1 MKIALAQIRSY
12 SGDVNRNIETHIKF
26 INRAVGE
33 NVDLIVFPE
42 LSLTNYEPSIVSE
55 VNFEFDDI
63 RLDVFERMSEENAI
77 VICVGLPLKTE
88 NGINICMMIFE
99 KGKRRAYSKQWLH
112 IDEKEFFIE
121 GVGQEYIEIKGK
133 VIAPAICYES
143 MQVGHIENLNREIDL
158 YLASVSKT
166 KDGMERAY
174 KYYENL
180 AKSRGINVAVVNSIG
195 ESDNFIAAGLSGVW
209 DKNGELKVS
218 LNDGENMLIFEAE

>member
-12 SGDVNRNIETHIKF
+12 SGDLSRNIETHIKL
-26 INRAVGE
+26 INRVVGE

-42 LSLTNYEPSIVSE
+42 LSLTNYEPNIVRE
-55 VNFEFDDI
+55 VNFEFDDF

-88 NGINICMMIFE
+88 NGISICMMIFE
-99 KGKRRAYSKQWLH
+99 KGVRRAYSKQCLH
-112 IDEKEFFIE
+112 IDEKEYFVE

-143 MQVGHIENLNREIDL
+143 MQTGHFENLNKKIDL

-166 KDGMERAY
+166 KEGMERAY
-174 KYYENL
+174 EYYENL
-180 AKSRGINVAVVNSIG
+180 AKNKGINVAVVNSIG
-195 ESDNFIAAGLSGVW
+195 DSDNFIAAGLSGVW
-209 DKNGELKVS
+209 NKKGELKAS
-218 LNDGENMLIFEAE
+218 LNDEDNMLIFEVE